1 MTVKE
6 LFKIIWFPV
15 FASLLCCVSPIL
27 IAVLGIGSVSLAYSY
42 SDVLYGQYKW
52 VFRIAGLVLLAIA
65 LWSYFRKA
73 KNICT
78 LDQAKRRKNE
88 IINASLIAVIM
99 FVIGYFLLYQ
109 FLNGLAL
116 VLQKL

>member
-6 LFKIIWFPV
+6 LFKITWFPV

-42 SDVLYGQYKW
+42 SNILYGEYKW
-52 VFRIAGLVLLAIA
+52 VFRIAGLVLLAVA
-65 LWSYFRKA
+65 LWSYFRRQ

-78 LDQAKRRKNE
+78 LDQARRRKNE
-88 IINASLIAVIM
+88 IINASLIALIT
-99 FVIGYFLLYQ
+99 FIIGYFLFYQ
-109 FLNGLAL
+109 FLNGLAF